1 MFCREPVLTV
11 EEMKAKKYAEKGDV
25 DLALVTYRHI
35 KPVTARILNA
45 MGQLCADRKGD
56 HEYALQCF
64 KQALKMQ
71 EKVIY
76 ID

>member
-1 MFCREPVLTV
+1 M
-11 EEMKAKKYAEKGDV
+11 
-25 DLALVTYRHI
+25 ALVAYRHI
-35 KPVTARILNA
+35 QPVTARILNI

-56 HEYALQCF
+56 YDYALQCH

-76 ID
+76 SI